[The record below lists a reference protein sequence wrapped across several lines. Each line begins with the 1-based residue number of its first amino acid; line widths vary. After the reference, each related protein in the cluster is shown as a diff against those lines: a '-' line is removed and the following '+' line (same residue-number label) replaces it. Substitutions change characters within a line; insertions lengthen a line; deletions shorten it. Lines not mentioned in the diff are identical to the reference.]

1 MPAMAK
7 KGRTSSRSPAPPAP
21 PAVAA
26 GNQQAVAALSLAL
39 ASGLAC
45 SGPALWDDTGSLHS
59 NVLGAAGPGSL
70 LFWPRGVKEQ
80 AQALGLPCCNLA
92 MLFYCVFIAQ
102 KVRANLSSA
111 RWLESGLATM
121 LTAFGGGTIVPLLL
135 GVPVVW
141 LRGNDL
147 FILHVSVAWLLVN
160 VVAPAT
166 ATPPVV
172 GELLKSHAVRALFQS
187 FRAAVVFALMGMAK
201 GADIPGGVGVL
212 GLLICGTLG
221 GCGGIFMPFSKGL
234 DPVRAGAPQL
244 MESAFTAAATY
255 LASVAVLKT
264 ELGQAYIV
272 TALGGPDSCVGD
284 DAKLAQLAQFLTV
297 VYFIIA

>member
-1 MPAMAK
+1 MAK
-7 KGRTSSRSPAPPAP
+7 KARTSSRSPAQPAQP
-21 PAVAA
+21 ATAVA
-26 GNQQAVAALSLAL
+26 GKQAVAALALAL
-39 ASGLAC
+39 AAGLAC
-45 SGPALWDDTGSLHS
+45 SSAALWDETSSLHS

-70 LFWPRGVKEQ
+70 LFWPRGVAAQ

-102 KVRANLSSA
+102 KVRANLPSA

-141 LRGNDL
+141 LRANDL

-160 VVAPAT
+160 VVAPA
-166 ATPPVV
+166 APPIV
-172 GELLKSHAVRALFQS
+172 GVLLESHAVRALFQS
-187 FRAAVVFALMGMAK
+187 FRAAVVFALMDMAK

-234 DPVRAGAPQL
+234 DPVRAGAPPL

-255 LASVAVLKT
+255 LATAAVLAT
-264 ELGQAYIV
+264 ELGQAKLI
-272 TALGGPDSCVGD
+272 TPLGGPESCVGD

-297 VYFIIA
+297 VYFIATA